1 MMPTVIRMTREEAE
15 QLRAELL
22 ERAGVPYEQLRDQ
35 AAIYSLTMD
44 QLMIWHTI
52 EGIDY
57 LLSEE

>member
-1 MMPTVIRMTREEAE
+1 MMPTVIRMTRAEAE

-22 ERAGVPYEQLRDQ
+22 ERAGVSYEQLRDQ